1 LQTQAFAQA
10 EPDHARVSS
19 PVFKAVIP
27 QLVRVEEQLS
37 MESVSPYDVHDGKGH
52 VVQSANAPFRALL
65 RTMHEEYKS
74 SNHWGEKRS
83 IAKSVY
89 ENVLRNGGRFL
100 DANGNPKS
108 EVSAMKKIMKSLK
121 DMPVR
126 PTLKPSK
133 KVLSALPPRRAPAP
147 SIFNNDLTN
156 DHDLFAPMLKG
167 RNPKSAV
174 MLAIREG
181 ADFIVKSKN
190 HDEMGR
196 VAATETLS
204 TPQGLR
210 EDEPQQAQDDCEP
223 SQVEPSDIF
232 HTSIPISSSAAAIAA
247 GSVHQEWMPENSSL
261 LDLDMFQEA
270 QITLEKS
277 FELLDVV
284 IVPFVWQV
292 SI

>member
-1 LQTQAFAQA
+1 MPANAYTAGSQVQF
-10 EPDHARVSS
+10 S
-19 PVFKAVIP
+19 VIP
-27 QLVRVEEQLS
+27 ELEDQFLR

-65 RTMHEEYKS
+65 RTLHEEYKS

-126 PTLKPSK
+126 PTLRPSK

-147 SIFNNDLTN
+147 SINNGLTN

-181 ADFIVKSKN
+181 TDFIVKSKN

-196 VAATETLS
+196 EAATETLP
-204 TPQGLR
+204 TPLGLR

-232 HTSIPISSSAAAIAA
+232 HSSIPISSSAAAIAA
-247 GSVHQEWMPENSSL
+247 GSVHQEGMPENSGL